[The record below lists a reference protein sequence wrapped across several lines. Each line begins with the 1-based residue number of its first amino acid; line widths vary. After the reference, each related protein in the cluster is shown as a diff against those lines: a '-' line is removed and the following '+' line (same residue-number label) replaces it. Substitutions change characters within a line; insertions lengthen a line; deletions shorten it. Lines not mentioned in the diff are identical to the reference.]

1 MKLQSWCNM
10 IHISLSW
17 YQIPEFLFRFMIS
30 LIYEY
35 VPFVVTKSRHFLF
48 RDSSSNMTFHMMFNT
63 TSTAG
68 GTGSAYPSRAY
79 MFTHLIH
86 FLVIFSQFMS
96 FWVMF
101 FVTLYGCL
109 ALFAW
114 LILYWL
120 YPDLR
125 FIFTILLFSIFC
137 TQHATYSKVSNCI
150 FILINW

>member
-68 GTGSAYPSRAY
+68 GTGS
-79 MFTHLIH
+79 
-86 FLVIFSQFMS
+86 QFMS